1 MRSAKC
7 RTRTEL
13 FPLESL
19 RRWFSITPPHET
31 GVPLS
36 AVACQTCCGPRLSS
50 PARLLLLVRLSQR
63 RIEARLAH
71 AACLATLAL
80 SEAVAAGMALEFL
93 PTMSVR
99 LLVGVDG
106 DSLRPAADALL
117 AEDFLALHAH
127 TGHERPRMGRTNR
140 VGLAIAAET
149 TNGSENARGQTTATI
164 RVAIAAS

>member
-19 RRWFSITPPHET
+19 RRWFSIRPPHET

-50 PARLLLLVRLSQR
+50 PARLLPLVRLSQR

-71 AACLATLAL
+71 AARLAALALREPMAARRALELNSGRRATLT
-80 SEAVAAGMALEFL
+80 AGME
-93 PTMSVR
+93 R
-99 LLVGVDG
+99 
-106 DSLRPAADALL
+106 DSFRPALGALL
-117 AEDFLALHAH
+117 AEGLVALHAH
-127 TGHERPRMGRTNR
+127 TGHERPRMGRN
-140 VGLAIAAET
+140 
-149 TNGSENARGQTTATI
+149 
-164 RVAIAAS
+164 